1 MELGSYG
8 LSSDPLIL
16 LFPELEAAEDMGA
29 SGDDRDGQV
38 QNDQKG
44 KKWLTVRGGPTLWGG
59 NSRRPWIPMASPSPG
74 KGRKGW
80 LFRFFWE
87 FSYCK
92 QYPAQADSLY
102 FPGRKLI
109 S

>member
-16 LFPELEAAEDMGA
+16 LFPELEAVEDMGA

-44 KKWLTVRGGPTLWGG
+44 KKWL
-59 NSRRPWIPMASPSPG
+59 
-74 KGRKGW
+74 
-80 LFRFFWE
+80 
-87 FSYCK
+87 
-92 QYPAQADSLY
+92 
-102 FPGRKLI
+102 
-109 S
+109 

>member
-44 KKWLTVRGGPTLWGG
+44 KKWLPVRGAGPLRGVVIQGG
-59 NSRRPWIPMASPSPG
+59 LGFPWPHLPQV
-74 KGRKGW
+74 R
-80 LFRFFWE
+80 E
-87 FSYCK
+87 
-92 QYPAQADSLY
+92 
-102 FPGRKLI
+102 
-109 S
+109 